1 MPYSHVFL
9 SSCPAGYSAPSAAP
23 IPPRP
28 LRWGY
33 PDQNLQKSRIK
44 AEKAESQLGGMVQ
57 ILMQRFFETL
67 AIFAVSIGGIFM
79 GWFTPTD
86 YIIAFLS
93 VL

>member
-1 MPYSHVFL
+1 
-9 SSCPAGYSAPSAAP
+9 
-23 IPPRP
+23 
-28 LRWGY
+28 
-33 PDQNLQKSRIK
+33 
-44 AEKAESQLGGMVQ
+44 MVQ